1 LYSIHGNTT
10 LTAFSTSELILI
22 TEAGTGDLSTLIPYV
37 TEGISPCYNFFITDA
52 IAQSFRAKKMSYVNI
67 KVTAYSGHR
76 GNERP
81 ASLIISDKTVT
92 VVEIVDKWIEE
103 NFLDRVRK
111 RFFVVKANDDQRY
124 KIYEDEKTSEWFCEI
139 R

>member
-1 LYSIHGNTT
+1 
-10 LTAFSTSELILI
+10 
-22 TEAGTGDLSTLIPYV
+22 
-37 TEGISPCYNFFITDA
+37 
-52 IAQSFRAKKMSYVNI
+52 MSYVNI

-103 NFLDRVRK
+103 NFFDRVRK

-124 KIYEDEKTSEWFCEI
+124 KIYEDENTSEWFCEI